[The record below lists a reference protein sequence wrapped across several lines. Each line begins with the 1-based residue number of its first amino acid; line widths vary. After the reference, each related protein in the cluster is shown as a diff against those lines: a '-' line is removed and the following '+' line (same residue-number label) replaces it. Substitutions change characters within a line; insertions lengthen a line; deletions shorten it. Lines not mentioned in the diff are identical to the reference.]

1 MTGNSDSGKQYIW
14 TFVVVLVCLS
24 FAFWILFKIYF
35 RGERAVSNFLS
46 LAQRPP
52 MGWNS
57 WDCFGPTVTE
67 EEVKA
72 NADYMA
78 KNLKQFGWEYIVVDG
93 RWFVENTTAHGYN
106 QTNPIFSMD
115 DFGRLWPAVNRF
127 PSSKDGKGFGPL
139 AEYVHKKGLKFGIH
153 LMRGIPVLAVK
164 KNTPIFGTDKHAVD
178 IHSTDGQC
186 VWLQDMYTIVP
197 ERPGA
202 QEYYDSVFKLYASW
216 GVDYVKVDDLSSP
229 YRAGEIEMIRAAL
242 DKCGREIVLS
252 MSPGDTDLQYAQHA
266 KGHANLWRIS
276 GDVWDKW
283 EDVAGQFGRCRDWAP
298 HIGPGHWPD
307 ADMLPLGRIG
317 IRAERGDD
325 RPSRLSKDEQIT
337 MMSLWCIFRS
347 PLMFGGHLPGNDDF
361 TLSLLTN
368 SEVIAVNQNSTDNRE
383 LFNDEGHIAWTAGA
397 ANSRDKYV
405 ALFNICGPGEA
416 GRKSDEIRVAFKDI
430 GLDKQCTVRD
440 LWAKKDLGLFSDVFK
455 DQIAYHG
462 AGLYRIS
469 PNP

>member
-1 MTGNSDSGKQYIW
+1 
-14 TFVVVLVCLS
+14 
-24 FAFWILFKIYF
+24 
-35 RGERAVSNFLS
+35 
-46 LAQRPP
+46 

-67 EEVKA
+67 DEVKA

-78 KNLKQFGWEYIVVDG
+78 EKLAQFGWEYIVVDG

-106 QTNPIFSMD
+106 QDNPIYTMD
-115 DFGRLWPAVNRF
+115 QFGRFGPAVNRF

-153 LMRGIPVLAVK
+153 IMRGIPVAAVK
-164 KNTPIFGTDKHAVD
+164 KNKLIFGSDARAAD

-186 VWLQDMYTIVP
+186 WWLKDMYTIVTG
-197 ERPGA
+197 RQGA
-202 QEYYDSVFKLYASW
+202 QEYYDSLFKLYASW
-216 GVDYVKVDDLSSP
+216 SVDYVKADDLSNP
-229 YRAGEIEMIRAAL
+229 YHKGEIEMIRAAL

-252 MSPGDTDLQYAQHA
+252 MSPGETDLKNAEHA

-276 GDVWDKW
+276 GDLWDKW
-283 EDVAGQFGRCRDWAP
+283 EDIAGQFARCRDWAP

-325 RPSRLSKDEQIT
+325 RASKLTKDEQIT
-337 MMSLWCIFRS
+337 LMSLWCIFRS
-347 PLMFGGHLPGNDDF
+347 PLMFGGHLPSNDDF
-361 TLSLLTN
+361 TLSLITN

-383 LFNDEGHIAWTAGA
+383 LANNEGHIVWTAGA
-397 ANSRDKYV
+397 ADSGDKYV
-405 ALFNICGPGEA
+405 ALFNTRGPGET
-416 GRKSDEIRVAFKDI
+416 GRKNEQIQVAFKDI
-430 GLDKQCTVRD
+430 GLEAQCAVRD
-440 LWAKKDLGLFSDVFK
+440 LWAKKDLGVFSNTFTDE
-455 DQIAYHG
+455 IAYHG

-469 PNP
+469 PK